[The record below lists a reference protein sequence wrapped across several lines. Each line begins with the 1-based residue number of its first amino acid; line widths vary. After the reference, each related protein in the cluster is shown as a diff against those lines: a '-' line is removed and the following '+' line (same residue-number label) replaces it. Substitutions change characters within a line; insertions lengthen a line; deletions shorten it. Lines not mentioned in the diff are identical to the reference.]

1 VHPPTPTDATAPAT
15 APPRIRLRRAAAWV
29 APASFVANVLG
40 YAFNLVLSRWLGP
53 AGYGE
58 LGALLSLGLIGLVPA
73 LAVQPV
79 VARSLARA
87 ARAHR
92 PGLVRASLRHG
103 LAIGAVTAA
112 LVVLSLPLVTLLLRV
127 ETAAVLWLAV
137 SLLPAPVIT
146 AAQGVAQGGERFRV
160 LGAIFVV
167 AAVAR
172 LIGGIAGVLV
182 LGGAVGALAGT
193 AVGAL
198 VAAAVAVAL
207 TGTGEPG
214 SALPGTHVAELAG
227 AAVALAGLLVLGNVD
242 VLLARNRLGAEEAG
256 LYAVGAVIAKAG
268 FWAPQFVQVV
278 VFARLA
284 EGGDRRLLGRSI
296 AVVGGAGVALV
307 AVCAVLGRPLVELA
321 FGEQYAALGGYVWIF
336 AAHGSVLALAQLLLY
351 ARLAAADRR
360 MGAAVAA
367 IVVVE
372 VAVVV
377 LVGADT
383 PVQVALVAL
392 AGALMLAAVAGLLQR
407 PPAAER
413 LRAAG
418 TAAGGGPAGTAAGGG
433 PAGTAAG
440 GGPAGTAAGGG
451 PAGTS
456 AGQGG
461 A

>member
-1 VHPPTPTDATAPAT
+1 VHRPRPTESAVPASAPGAPQAPGPAPQAADPP
-15 APPRIRLRRAAAWV
+15 PPRIRLRRAAAWV
-29 APASFVANVLG
+29 APASFAANVLG

-87 ARAHR
+87 RR
-92 PGLVRASLRHG
+92 SQVPGLVRASLRRG
-103 LAIGAVTAA
+103 VLIGAGTAV
-112 LVVLSLPLVTLLLRV
+112 LVLLSLPLVTLLLRV
-127 ETAAVLWLAV
+127 EPAAVLWLAL

-160 LGAIFVV
+160 LSAIFVV

-172 LIGGIAGVLV
+172 LVGGVAGVLV
-182 LGGAVGALAGT
+182 LGGPVGALAGT

-207 TGTGEPG
+207 TGTGTPG
-214 SALPGTHVAELAG
+214 SGLPGTHAAELTG
-227 AAVALAGLLVLGNVD
+227 AAVALAGLLVLGNID

-284 EGGDRRLLGRSI
+284 EGGQRRLLGRSV
-296 AVVGGAGVALV
+296 AVVGAAGLALV
-307 AVCAVLGRPLVELA
+307 AVCAALGRPLVELA
-321 FGEQYAALGGYVWIF
+321 FGQAYAPVGGYVWIF

-351 ARLAAADRR
+351 ARLAEADRR
-360 MGAAVAA
+360 LGAAVAA

-377 LVGADT
+377 LVGAST

-407 PPAAER
+407 APAAER
-413 LRAAG
+413 AGPASGGAAAG
-418 TAAGGGPAGTAAGGG
+418 TAAHRD
-433 PAGTAAG
+433 
-440 GGPAGTAAGGG
+440 
-451 PAGTS
+451 
-456 AGQGG
+456 G